1 MERGKEAFS
10 ELFGKDYGYPDAVNS
25 IDDIRASE
33 FKRLEGLT
41 YLDHAG
47 ATLYS
52 EAQMEAVVKDL
63 TTNLFRISYVFCSI
77 VPPFLLDTRRFTNEH
92 FNGLSED
99 SYIVLFELDLDSQ
112 SDSSMATTGI
122 ISAARQKV
130 LDYFNASPENY
141 KCIFTS
147 GATAAL
153 KLIGECFPWS
163 SESFYMY
170 TMENHNSVL
179 GIRETRYALDHG
191 ATAVAV
197 DVENITNLQNGT
209 HNSGFVF
216 SEHTVQRR
224 PESLSLKHGQN
235 GELSGSTCNL
245 FAFPSEC
252 NFSGQKFSLD
262 LVNYVKEGTGEPFKS
277 SPDLCGRWMVLID
290 AAKGSATEPP
300 DLARFHA
307 DFVVCSFYKIFGY
320 PTGLGALIIHSEA
333 ARILTK
339 TYFSGGTVSASIA
352 DVDFIKRRENIEQ
365 VLEDGTLSFL
375 AIASIHHGF
384 MIINRLTSTAIF
396 RHTTSLAAYTRDA
409 MMGLKHANGVGV
421 CNIYGKYLSD
431 KGPTIA
437 FNLRRAD
444 GSWVGY
450 REVEK
455 LASLSGIQLRT
466 TIEAVA
472 ITGSRTK
479 VSADTR
485 KLHGYVQSLPISCH
499 LAESSRNLGE
509 ATSCITIIITE
520 ALQGVLLSQVV
531 LLAGACAKYLDLS
544 HFDLIANLEA
554 GHVCWDDNDILHGKP
569 TGAVRISFGYM
580 STYEDA
586 EIFLR
591 FLDKAFVSK
600 SDSSADI
607 VALRMESDPLSDLG
621 SKQLV
626 HGIQLKSITVYPVK
640 SCAGFTV
647 HKWPLSNIGL
657 KYDREWLLKGPT
669 GEIITQKKVSSYDFF
684 DYLYKVQAYNNEVN
698 RWFAEAIAW
707 PCTFVRCSSS
717 EYRSCNN
724 TRGRGKTCRD
734 TWGKLNFVNEAQLLL
749 VSEESVCDLNSRLNS
764 NILVQNAQS
773 AQTVP
778 INAMRFRPNLVI
790 SGAEPYAE
798 DTWRSLYIG
807 KSHFSSLGG
816 CSRCQMINI
825 DQQSGQ
831 LLRSK
836 EPLATLASYRRVQ
849 VSHANMLLHM
859 PGRILFGILLRYEA
873 KDCDGE
879 QNSGAETWLQSGQEV
894 YASNEQ
900 TMEDTS

>member
-63 TTNLFRISYVFCSI
+63 TTNVYGN
-77 VPPFLLDTRRFTNEH
+77 PH
-92 FNGLSED
+92 
-99 SYIVLFELDLDSQ
+99 SQ

-179 GIRETRYALDHG
+179 GIREYALDHG

-466 TIEAVA
+466 
-472 ITGSRTK
+472 GCFCN
-479 VSADTR
+479 
-485 KLHGYVQSLPISCH
+485 P
-499 LAESSRNLGE
+499 
-509 ATSCITIIITE
+509 
-520 ALQGVLLSQVV
+520 
-531 LLAGACAKYLDLS
+531 GACAKYLDLS

-669 GEIITQKKVSSYDFF
+669 GEIITQKKAPEMCNIQTFIDLEKGVLILESPRCNERLQVSILKDSQCDGVLEMNIFNQR
-684 DYLYKVQAYNNEVN
+684 YKVQAYNNEVN

-849 VSHANMLLHM
+849 
-859 PGRILFGILLRYEA
+859 GRILFGILLRYEA